1 MADLQ
6 YSVLRSAGVQP
17 PEGLDVDVFG
27 GGHHSAAAGP
37 FVVVYPLCHF
47 QRLNRP
53 RE

>member
-27 GGHHSAAAGP
+27 EGITAAAGSSLLIL
-37 FVVVYPLCHF
+37 FAIF
-47 QRLNRP
+47 RG
-53 RE
+53 